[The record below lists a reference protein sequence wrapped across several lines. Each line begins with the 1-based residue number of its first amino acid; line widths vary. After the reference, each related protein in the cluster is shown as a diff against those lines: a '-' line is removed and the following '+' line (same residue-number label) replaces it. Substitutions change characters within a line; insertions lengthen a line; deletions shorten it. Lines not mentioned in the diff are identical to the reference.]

1 MDGFREGFEFF
12 AEHASDFAGMDL
24 GSGYV
29 DSVNGEISEFIES
42 ILFAYADVI
51 VCISLRPPFS
61 FVFCSDISLMH
72 DKCFVIVPTV

>member
-42 ILFAYADVI
+42 VAHFKGMQSSVMQLSI
-51 VCISLRPPFS
+51 
-61 FVFCSDISLMH
+61 
-72 DKCFVIVPTV
+72 

>member
-42 ILFAYADVI
+42 VAHFKGMQSSVDTLKAVSYTHLTLPTN
-51 VCISLRPPFS
+51 SL
-61 FVFCSDISLMH
+61 V
-72 DKCFVIVPTV
+72 